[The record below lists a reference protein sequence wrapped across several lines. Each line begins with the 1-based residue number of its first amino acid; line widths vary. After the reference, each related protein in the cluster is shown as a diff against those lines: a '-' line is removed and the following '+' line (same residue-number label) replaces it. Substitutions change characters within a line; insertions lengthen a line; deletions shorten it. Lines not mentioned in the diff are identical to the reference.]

1 MQTGLVEFGS
11 RRVLVVAGIMLA
23 VLLEILDTTIVNV
36 ALPTIQGNIGANLDE
51 ASWVVTGYLIAVVI
65 ALPLVPWFESLLG
78 RKRYVT
84 TAILGFTVA
93 SMCCGLAQ
101 SAEALIAFRVV
112 QGRFRRDNWAQ
123 RRGSW
128 RSGPSSVPA
137 SGRR

>member
-101 SAEALIAFRVV
+101 S
-112 QGRFRRDNWAQ
+112 
-123 RRGSW
+123 
-128 RSGPSSVPA
+128 
-137 SGRR
+137 